1 MYSINE
7 HMAREAGEIFVMDI
21 ALNRIEIL
29 GVVSRSFGG
38 LILSII
44 LFCRAF
50 FSLNGHKTNPSI
62 YHGGLSQ

>member
-1 MYSINE
+1 MYSIDE

-44 LFCRAF
+44 LWLFV
-50 FSLNGHKTNPSI
+50 
-62 YHGGLSQ
+62 